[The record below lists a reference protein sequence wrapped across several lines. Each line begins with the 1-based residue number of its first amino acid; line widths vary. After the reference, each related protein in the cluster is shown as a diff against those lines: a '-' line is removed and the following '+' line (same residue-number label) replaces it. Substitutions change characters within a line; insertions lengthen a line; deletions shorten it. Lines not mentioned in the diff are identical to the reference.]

1 MLKSLDRPGRP
12 EVIPEGSEKS
22 LALQSASQDGP
33 KGYRKTFP
41 KLAQDLG
48 IKAARSTIE
57 RVMHNHHNIHR
68 FSPNKPKPALNMYHK
83 EARMNYAY
91 WAMRMHPRYLR
102 FYLSVLLSCG
112 IQVFT
117 LI

>member
-1 MLKSLDRPGRP
+1 LLKSLDRPGRP
-12 EVIPEGSEKS
+12 DVIPEGSEMS

-33 KGYRKTFP
+33 EGYRKTFP
-41 KLAQDLG
+41 RLAQDLG

-68 FSPNKPKPALNMYHK
+68 FSSSKPKAAPNMYHK
-83 EARMNYAY
+83 EAQMNYAY
-91 WAMRMHPRYLR
+91 WAIRMPPRYLS
-102 FYLSVLLSCG
+102 FYLGVILGCG